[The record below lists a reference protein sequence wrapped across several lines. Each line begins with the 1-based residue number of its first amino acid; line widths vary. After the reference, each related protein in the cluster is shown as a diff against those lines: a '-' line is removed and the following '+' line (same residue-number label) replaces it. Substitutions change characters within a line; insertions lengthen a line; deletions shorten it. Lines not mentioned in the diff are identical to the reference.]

1 MLWQQPLALP
11 LSLLLLRILCTMT
24 YSSPAAD
31 HIRLLSCGC
40 ILAGPPSP
48 LPPSPPSSPP
58 PSPPPSPPSYAVSYT
73 ARWGNVSG
81 TYSQGTG
88 PADDDDFLYEYIR
101 TTAAAAGVDESDVSI
116 VACAVCCGYGP
127 PPPPSPPSP
136 PLPPPNPLFRPA
148 PSLPVP
154 LHPLRLPSPSPEMY
168 ERRRQRRR
176 LLSLMDQ
183 GCTLQPPPQDEVNAD
198 SPPSQDIED
207 IERRR
212 RRLSGYNGG
221 QWAGIELETVVRTS
235 SAEQAEELTQMLQT
249 PEVIYGDHTP
259 PPSPPPPSSTP
270 PSPPPPSPPPDAD
283 DIERRRTRRRL
294 LGNMYNAQWVYGV
307 PNVTLITTSST
318 GELLLFAVTS
328 ASSCAESLAY
338 GPDALTETSSA
349 AYLSTEHRDVLHTRW
364 RQVLKA
370 DGTSANATIDWMF
383 YDEKTLQER
392 FEAAAGSGER
402 VRWSIT
408 DEADGAQW
416 SISGT
421 WWFSDALRDVASKF
435 AGSGGSFSDDD
446 GAWGAGSGDVNG
458 NSNVPSDFWG
468 HGNFNSGDS
477 ECAIVYLGSSNVGT
491 WQSSVR
497 SLMYIH
503 VGATSWPPLPPLPHP
518 PQPPSPPPSPWPP
531 PPSPLPPPPPS
542 PPPPSPPPPPSYDVS
557 YTARWG
563 NVSGTHAQG
572 TGPADDDDFLNEY
585 IRTTAAAAGVDEAA
599 VSILVC
605 VVCCGYGPPPPYP
618 PLPVDI
624 DVERR
629 RQRRRLLSLMD
640 QGCTLQP
647 PPQDEVNAN
656 SPPSQDIEDIER
668 RRRRLSGY
676 NGGQWA
682 GIELETVVRTSS
694 AEQGEELTQMLQTPE
709 VIYGDHTPPPSP
721 PSPPPPYPPPDT
733 DDIERRRTRRRLLGN
748 MYNAQWVYGVPNV
761 TLITTSSTGELLLFA
776 VTSASSCAESLA
788 YGPDA
793 LTETSSAA
801 YLSTEHRD
809 VLHTRWRQVLKAD
822 GTSANATIDWMFYD
836 EKTLQERFEAAAGS
850 GERVRW
856 SITDEA
862 DGAQWSI
869 SGTWWFSDALRDV
882 ASKFAGSGGSFS
894 DDDGAWGAGSVSG
907 EEPDVHTRGRNELAS
922 TATVTVLIPITSIT
936 PTCTSIAITF
946 TSTAS
951 APTTSISISTSSPIT
966 TLFTTTTTI
975 SISALV

>member
-1 MLWQQPLALP
+1 
-11 LSLLLLRILCTMT
+11 
-24 YSSPAAD
+24 
-31 HIRLLSCGC
+31 
-40 ILAGPPSP
+40 
-48 LPPSPPSSPP
+48 
-58 PSPPPSPPSYAVSYT
+58 
-73 ARWGNVSG
+73 
-81 TYSQGTG
+81 
-88 PADDDDFLYEYIR
+88 
-101 TTAAAAGVDESDVSI
+101 
-116 VACAVCCGYGP
+116 
-127 PPPPSPPSP
+127 
-136 PLPPPNPLFRPA
+136 
-148 PSLPVP
+148 
-154 LHPLRLPSPSPEMY
+154 
-168 ERRRQRRR
+168 
-176 LLSLMDQ
+176 MDQ
-183 GCTLQPPPQDEVNAD
+183 GCTLQPPPQDEVNAN

-235 SAEQAEELTQMLQT
+235 SADQGEELTQMLQT

-259 PPSPPPPSSTP
+259 PPSPP
-270 PSPPPPSPPPDAD
+270 SPPPPYPPPDAD

-491 WQSSVR
+491 
-497 SLMYIH
+497 
-503 VGATSWPPLPPLPHP
+503 
-518 PQPPSPPPSPWPP
+518 
-531 PPSPLPPPPPS
+531 
-542 PPPPSPPPPPSYDVS
+542 
-557 YTARWG
+557 
-563 NVSGTHAQG
+563 
-572 TGPADDDDFLNEY
+572 GPADDDDFLNEY

-599 VSILVC
+599 VSILAC
-605 VVCCGYGPPPPYP
+605 VVCCGYGPPPPP
-618 PLPVDI
+618 PPPSPPSPPNPASAQSPSPLPVDN
-624 DVERR
+624 DNERR

-694 AEQGEELTQMLQTPE
+694 AEQAEELTQMLQTPE
-709 VIYGDHTPPPSP
+709 
-721 PSPPPPYPPPDT
+721 
-733 DDIERRRTRRRLLGN
+733 
-748 MYNAQWVYGVPNV
+748 WVYGVPNV
-761 TLITTSSTGELLLFA
+761 TDITTSSAGCSRGIVSTTITTVTQDYGYENSWDLGYGCQSSLSYSSYAQYTQQCCLPSNTGIV
-776 VTSASSCAESLA
+776 VTCYDS
-788 YGPDA
+788 YGDGWHGGYLMIGQTQA
-793 LTETSSAA
+793 CLNFQTGSTYTET
-801 YLSTEHRD
+801 
-809 VLHTRWRQVLKAD
+809 VQ
-822 GTSANATIDWMFYD
+822 
-836 EKTLQERFEAAAGS
+836 S
-850 GERVRW
+850 G
-856 SITDEA
+856 
-862 DGAQWSI
+862 
-869 SGTWWFSDALRDV
+869 
-882 ASKFAGSGGSFS
+882 
-894 DDDGAWGAGSVSG
+894 
-907 EEPDVHTRGRNELAS
+907 
-922 TATVTVLIPITSIT
+922 
-936 PTCTSIAITF
+936 
-946 TSTAS
+946 
-951 APTTSISISTSSPIT
+951 TSSPPSPPPPSPSPPSPSPSPPPSSSST
-966 TLFTTTTTI
+966 DSDTDSDTGSDTDSDTDSDGGEESSFSQPLD
-975 SISALV
+975 SGDKC